1 MFDHSSDINVKVIN
15 ITGFS
20 GSTFYIATE
29 SGESESKNVTIEKY
43 STNSL
48 EKELSYTFPKG
59 VDDPE
64 IFITLVHRDASY
76 TVFKKTNILTP
87 SDISFYLFETES
99 GTLLGKMTGFPEVIY
114 GGKAVDI
121 IDYDDY
127 FNIKEKTLPDFLEKE

>member
-1 MFDHSSDINVKVIN
+1 MKVIN

-29 SGESESKNVTIEKY
+29 SGSPESKEIIIEKY

-48 EKELSYTFPKG
+48 EKELSFSFPKG
-59 VDDPE
+59 TDDPE
-64 IFITLVHRDASY
+64 IFIALIHRDANY
-76 TVFKKTNILTP
+76 TIFKKMNILTP

-99 GTLLGKMTGFPEVIY
+99 GTLLGKMSGFPEVVY
-114 GGKAVDI
+114 GGKAIDI

-127 FNIKEKTLPDFLEKE
+127 FNIKEKNLSDFLEKE